1 MEGDDVWRRK
11 HRTLGAPDRMVR
23 MARTL
28 RREMSLPEGLLW
40 RELRQRPGGYR
51 FRKQHPV
58 GRFSLDFACLS
69 ARLAIEID
77 GISHDMGDQPE
88 RDKARDA
95 WLLEHGFTVL
105 RIPASE
111 VLKNINEAVDM
122 ISAKCAEL
130 APSSNEEALQ

>member
-1 MEGDDVWRRK
+1 MEGDDAWRQK
-11 HRTLGAPDRMVR
+11 HRTLGAPDHTVR
-23 MARTL
+23 MARKL
-28 RREMSLPEGLLW
+28 RKEMSLPEGLLW
-40 RELRQRPGGYR
+40 RELKQRPAGYR

-77 GISHDMGDQPE
+77 GISHDMGDHPE
-88 RDKARDA
+88 RDEVRDA

-111 VLKNINEAVDM
+111 LLKNIN
-122 ISAKCAEL
+122 
-130 APSSNEEALQ
+130 